1 MKVYLGFYAFSVCVS
16 PGAIH
21 SVNPEATAVWFSAA
35 AGSVHGGVEAYGDL
49 VPGAQVIP
57 EEVCSAEIVTRPP

>member
-1 MKVYLGFYAFSVCVS
+1 MGFYAFSVS

-21 SVNPEATAVWFSAA
+21 SVNPEAAAVWFSAA
-35 AGSVHGGVEAYGDL
+35 AAFVRGGVEAYGDL